1 MIYPWKIPHITKGVL
16 TAVPIISRW
25 RSSRGATGGT
35 DSPRYCYSVWLRH
48 LLLLDRYGFSIKSAH
63 VGELGPGDSIG
74 IGLAALISGASHYT
88 GLDIV
93 PFSRRADLE
102 DIFEKLVQ
110 MYSHREPIP
119 DHNEFP
125 FLRPKLGSYEFPNHL
140 IDWADFK
147 DRIKIVRHELRN
159 GVNRGEHVRYEAP
172 WNARDEILSGS
183 LDLVFS
189 QAVLEHIDTLE
200 ETYQGMFDW
209 LKPGGYASHVI
220 DFSAHH
226 LSPVWNGHWAY
237 SDTEWRLVRGRREF
251 LLNREPLTTHLT
263 YAKKAGYEVLLASPV
278 YDNHG
283 LSVQSFAKRFR
294 QLDAEDARTR
304 GVMSLLRKPSN

>member
-1 MIYPWKIPHITKGVL
+1 MIHSWKILNIAKGVL
-16 TAVPIISRW
+16 TAVPVISRW
-25 RSSRGATGGT
+25 RARRRATGGT

-48 LLLLDRYGFSIKSAH
+48 LLLLDKYGFSIKGAH

-74 IGLAALISGASHYT
+74 IGLAALISGAARYV

-93 PFSRRADLE
+93 PFSGRADLE
-102 DIFEKLVQ
+102 GIFEELVQ
-110 MYSHREPIP
+110 MYSDREPIP

-125 FLRPKLGSYEFPNHL
+125 FLRPSLDSYKFPDHL
-140 IDWADFK
+140 IDWTNFK
-147 DRIKIVRHELRN
+147 DRVEIVRHELIN
-159 GVNRGEHVRYEAP
+159 GVNCGEHVRYEAP
-172 WNARDEILSGS
+172 WNTRDEIVFGS

-189 QAVLEHIDTLE
+189 QAVLEHVDTLE
-200 ETYQGMFDW
+200 EVYYTMFDW

-237 SDTEWRLVRGRREF
+237 SDSEWQLVRGRREF
-251 LLNREPLTTHLT
+251 LLNREPLTAHLT
-263 YAKKAGYEVLLASPV
+263 YAKKAGYEVLLTSPV

-283 LSVQSFAKRFR
+283 LSVQTLAKRFR

-304 GVMSLLRKPSN
+304 GVMSILRKPLN